1 MAVFQWLQTG
11 RSTIINQ
18 NIGIIWNWNSFQQSK
33 DTLLS
38 CTDALLHLRYH
49 NDYYS
54 AKTLITTLMKWFRI
68 YQRCLFF
75 IPSSNIHQQVRKSRI
90 NVHDNGSYFYSQHI
104 MIDVQDNGREWSKR
118 VWNCS
123 VTWAPGQIRQ
133 KCYQRYKF
141 LSLLYDFDLFVIPSL
156 SLLYVFRQQ
165 WMICILQWQ
174 HDGYMCT
181 FLCNWFFCIMTS
193 SIVK

>member
-1 MAVFQWLQTG
+1 MIQDLSKVLVYHPIVKFSQK
-11 RSTIINQ
+11 STQITNQ
-18 NIGIIWNWNSFQQSK
+18 CG
-33 DTLLS
+33 
-38 CTDALLHLRYH
+38 
-49 NDYYS
+49 
-54 AKTLITTLMKWFRI
+54 
-68 YQRCLFF
+68 
-75 IPSSNIHQQVRKSRI
+75 